1 MAKPVY
7 RSKGPHQYHRLTALL
22 QRGIHIALSPTFG
35 PILPQRVLCFR
46 SLLAKLETPRILNDK
61 FYSVFPLLP
70 VFLCLPFTESSFPYP
85 GSSCSDQSFREV
97 P

>member
-61 FYSVFPLLP
+61 SLLGLSTAPCVPLFAIQREFISLPWVLLLRSVIP
-70 VFLCLPFTESSFPYP
+70 
-85 GSSCSDQSFREV
+85 
-97 P
+97 